1 MHKHM
6 LRQDAKAE
14 QPLYGLFT
22 LGSMCWAVI
31 GGRAALMSDRIKW
44 CSRSASAS
52 AQLICTPLLCRG
64 RANRMWAI
72 KWRVR
77 IISTAGE
84 KWRTSVK
91 YSTAA
96 QPLCYCQL
104 HADIEGYFY
113 RLLLLLLLLI
123 CPHMGPFRLRGICH
137 YSPFFYLLTVKIH
150 FDKVLKKKSAEHLN
164 SSNITEPVLF
174 GRRIFIIADV
184 MQRN

>member
-1 MHKHM
+1 MLKHM

-14 QPLYGLFT
+14 QRLHGLFT
-22 LGSMCWAVI
+22 LCSMCWAVI
-31 GGRAALMSDRIKW
+31 GGKAALMSDRIKW

-52 AQLICTPLLCRG
+52 AQLICTPLLCWG

-96 QPLCYCQL
+96 QSLCYCQL

-113 RLLLLLLLLI
+113 RLSLALLLLTA
-123 CPHMGPFRLRGICH
+123 PSRLAPTWVCSGWGVFVIT
-137 YSPFFYLLTVKIH
+137 PFFLFAHSKKIII
-150 FDKVLKKKSAEHLN
+150 FDKA
-164 SSNITEPVLF
+164 
-174 GRRIFIIADV
+174 
-184 MQRN
+184 